1 MFHKL
6 TMKEGEDSSIWKLL
20 TAQVSTTL
28 YVNPK
33 DDGVCKEGLVRIF
46 SPLGNWHLFNQI
58 AL

>member
-1 MFHKL
+1 
-6 TMKEGEDSSIWKLL
+6 MKEGEDSSIWKLL
-20 TAQVSTTL
+20 TAQVNTTL

-33 DDGVCKEGLVRIF
+33 DDGVCKEGLGRIF